1 MLKISI
7 VNFLISATVFFVF
20 YGLSFRKE
28 LAKYWIPYIKLKK
41 KIPSIRQLSIICIT
55 VYGISVVTITWL
67 LQNLLASLMISVLPS
82 LFPFIIFDI
91 YKKYQ
96 TNKEQQQVT
105 SLVMVLSKWSL
116 LKNDLIYCLK
126 KASFSDLKNP
136 VKGKI
141 KTAYLRINTGMTID
155 KALNL
160 LEDEAFGDN
169 LKYLVKNIRFSA
181 KKGGD
186 LSALFKSAEEQY
198 FAIDEELFKRKI
210 SSFRDQITIYC
221 LMLFVIVLA
230 IWFISNDK
238 RVMTFYLE
246 TGMGQNFIGL
256 FCLMYALA
264 TLLVVRK

>member
-1 MLKISI
+1 MQKISI
-7 VNFLISATVFFVF
+7 VTLLINATIFCFFYV
-20 YGLSFRKE
+20 LSVRKE
-28 LAKYWIPYIKLKK
+28 LAKFWTTYMSQKRKT
-41 KIPSIRQLSIICIT
+41 PSIKQLMIICVTI
-55 VYGISVVTITWL
+55 YGISVVSITL
-67 LQNLLASLMISVLPS
+67 SLQNLLASLMISVLPS

-126 KASFSDLKNP
+126 KASYSDLKNP
-136 VKGKI
+136 VKAKI
-141 KTAYLRINTGMTID
+141 QTAYLRINTGMAID
-155 KALNL
+155 QALNL
-160 LEDEAFGDN
+160 LEEEAFGEN

-186 LSALFKSAEEQY
+186 LSALFKSTEEQY

-221 LMLFVIVLA
+221 LMLFVIVMA
-230 IWFISNDK
+230 VWFISNDS
-238 RVMTFYLE
+238 RVMAFYFG

-264 TLLVVRK
+264 TLLVVKK

>member
-1 MLKISI
+1 MLKINI
-7 VNFLISATVFFVF
+7 TTLIINASVFCFF
-20 YGLSFRKE
+20 YGLSFKDE
-28 LAKYWIPYIKLKK
+28 VAKFWTLYKSQKK
-41 KIPSIRQLSIICIT
+41 KVLSKKYLIIICLVI
-55 VYGISVVTITWL
+55 YGISVISITL
-67 LQNLLASLMISVLPS
+67 ILHNLLASLMISVLPS

-91 YKKYQ
+91 YIKYQ
-96 TNKEQQQVT
+96 TSKEQQQVT

-136 VKGKI
+136 IKANI
-141 KTAYLRINTGMTID
+141 KTTYLRINTGMAID
-155 KALNL
+155 QALNI
-160 LEDEAFGDN
+160 LEEEAYGEN

-186 LSALFKSAEEQY
+186 LSALFKSTEEQY

-221 LMLFVIVLA
+221 LMFFVIAMA
-230 IWFISNDK
+230 IWFISNDS
-238 RVMTFYLE
+238 RVMSFYLG
-246 TGMGQNFIGL
+246 TNLGQNFIGL

-264 TLLVVRK
+264 TLLMVRK